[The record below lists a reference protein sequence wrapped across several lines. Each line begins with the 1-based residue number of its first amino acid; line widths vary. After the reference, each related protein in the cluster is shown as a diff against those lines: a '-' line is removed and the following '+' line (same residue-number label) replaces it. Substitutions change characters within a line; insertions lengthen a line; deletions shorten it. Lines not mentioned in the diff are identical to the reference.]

1 MKIYDCFM
9 FYDEDMLLDLRL
21 NVLNEYVD
29 KFIISEAVY
38 SHNGE
43 QKKLNFD
50 IKKFSKFKDKI
61 QYLIVKEPP
70 PTILKINSEDSEQ
83 TRGEKLILNG
93 YKRDHYQRQKLQE
106 GLNGADSEDLII
118 ISDLDE
124 IPKLESVNI
133 KNINNKLIFFK
144 QKMFYYKFNLFY
156 DAKPWYGSKACKKKN
171 LITPQWLRDIKQKKY
186 PFWRPDIY
194 FSKRKYHDIF
204 YVEDGGWHFTSL
216 KSPKEIEKKLLKFAH
231 HYEFQESGLKFEDLE
246 KMVKEKKVLYDHS
259 VDQREFKWGGNTT
272 LKTLSIS
279 EMPNYLVE
287 NKSKYIKWLDI

>member
-1 MKIYDCFM
+1 M
-9 FYDEDMLLDLRL
+9 FYDEDMLLDLRF

-38 SHNGE
+38 THNGE

-50 IKKFSKFKDKI
+50 INKFSKFKDKI
-61 QYLIVKEPP
+61 EYLIVKEPP

-106 GLNGADSEDLII
+106 GLNDADSEDLII

-124 IPKLESVNI
+124 IPKLETINI

-156 DAKPWYGSKACKKKN
+156 DAIPWYGSKACKKKYFKS
-171 LITPQWLRDIKQKKY
+171 PEWLRSIKNKKY
-186 PFWRPDIY
+186 PLWRFDIL
-194 FSKRKYHDIF
+194 FSQKKYHDIL
-204 YVEDGGWHFTSL
+204 YVDSGGWHFTNVREPEDL
-216 KSPKEIEKKLLKFAH
+216 EKKLLNFLH
-231 HYEFQESGLKFEDLE
+231 HVDFKQSGLKIEDLRRLIH
-246 KMVKEKKVLYDHS
+246 EKKIMYNHA
-259 VDQREFKWGGNTT
+259 VDKKNEKWGEGST
-272 LKTLSIS
+272 LKKVGL
-279 EMPNYLVE
+279 EDMP
-287 NKSKYIKWLDI
+287 KYIFENINKYQHWLDL